1 VDVEVLKRALK
12 ELVEREPTFFRD
24 LFLEA
29 LRADGRVAE
38 ALLDLFTKHPEA
50 KLKLAQAVAESVAIP
65 LNVATKEDLKQL
77 ATKQDLERFVTRE
90 YFDAAI
96 KRLEDKMATK
106 EDLKQYATK
115 QDLEE
120 LKRWA
125 EEKFATKEDLK
136 QFTTKQD
143 LETAVE
149 QLKKWA
155 EEKFATKED
164 LKQFATKQDLKQLAT
179 KQDLE
184 RFVTRE
190 YFDAVIKRI
199 EDKMATKEQIESITI
214 SVEDSG
220 REMVQYLL
228 EQRGYKCT
236 AERMR
241 LDADYELDIYCNA
254 GALTAVGEAK
264 VRAGGRDVEK
274 TLERIQ
280 VLVRRWPDKISGRLV
295 PVFYTLVAEPSAVQK
310 AKELGVWLIESRRE
324 VVALEEVLGTDN
336 RQ

>member
-1 VDVEVLKRALK
+1 VCGGGFGLKFFKMGLGYTVDVEVLKRALR
-12 ELVEREPTFFRD
+12 ELVEKEPIFFRD
-24 LFLEA
+24 LFLDA

-38 ALLDLFTKHPEA
+38 TLLDLFTKHPEA
-50 KLKLAQAVAESVAIP
+50 RLKLAQAVAGSIAVP
-65 LNVATKEDLKQL
+65 LNVATKDDIK
-77 ATKQDLERFVTRE
+77 
-90 YFDAAI
+90 AAV
-96 KRLEDKMATK
+96 
-106 EDLKQYATK
+106 
-115 QDLEE
+115 EE
-120 LKRWA
+120 LKKWT

-136 QFTTKQD
+136 QFATKQD

-164 LKQFATKQDLKQLAT
+164 LKQYAT

-184 RFVTRE
+184 QLKKWAEEKFVTKE
-190 YFDAVIKRI
+190 YFDAVIKRL

-236 AERMR
+236 AERLR

-254 GALTAVGEAK
+254 GALTAVGEVK

-274 TLERIQ
+274 TLERAQ
-280 VLVRRWPDKISGRLV
+280 ELQRRQPEKISGKLV
-295 PVFYTLVAEPSAVQK
+295 PVFYTLLAEPSAVQR
-310 AKELGVWLIESRRE
+310 ARELKVWLIESRRE
-324 VVALEEVLGTDN
+324 VVALEEVLGTGA
-336 RQ
+336 